1 MWCLLRGGG
10 PSRVGWGRARA
21 LLNPGSDL
29 SRRRLWRLRS
39 DGRTLLYS
47 FRSERRDRVHDGCG
61 VQFIRRPQRLAF
73 VVLDGHLATGV
84 LTAYSQ
90 GDSASSSIWE
100 TFTYT
105 GLPAGGATITATL
118 SLSGTLTESSDGFAM
133 LEEGS
138 QTDLND
144 VKTAFFNNATGE
156 LIPALISLSFIAVNG
171 APVIVFTEIEGV
183 GDKSGGVAN
192 LGDPPTLSLDLPRGA
207 SVTTASGVFDNFVSA
222 TVPEPSTWAMVL
234 VGFAALAS
242 PAIGGPASPS
252 RSRSDRRNFT
262 LALLRDWGRR
272 NHRTRG
278 QSPLI
283 SGINLAPI
291 HVGMPAASALRGR
304 PRSMRPQA
312 RRECR

>member
-1 MWCLLRGGG
+1 MSRFSSACGVFFGAAALLVSAGAAHALCSIPEATYQGGAYGAYAVTGG
-10 PSRVGWGRARA
+10 PCSIPFDQNGGT
-21 LLNPGSDL
+21 GSTTAAASSSFAGPSGSL
-29 SRRRLWRLRS
+29 SLS
-39 DGRTLLYS
+39 STAD
-47 FRSERRDRVHDGCG
+47 
-61 VQFIRRPQRLAF
+61 
-73 VVLDGHLATGV
+73 LATGV

-90 GDSASSSIWE
+90 GDSASSSIWD

-118 SLSGTLTESSDGFAM
+118 SLSGTLTGSSDGFAM

-234 VGFAALAS
+234 VGFAALGFA
-242 PAIGGPASPS
+242 GY
-252 RSRSDRRNFT
+252 R
-262 LALLRDWGRR
+262 
-272 NHRTRG
+272 RTRK
-278 QSPLI
+278 PLSI
-283 SGINLAPI
+283 A
-291 HVGMPAASALRGR
+291 V
-304 PRSMRPQA
+304 
-312 RRECR
+312 